1 MRTTGFFCV
10 LPRYQML
17 LYIES
22 PLKRKGYDISLVMLE
37 ETEKGTAK
45 REDRVRIEILTI
57 SENHEDLGDDA

>member
-17 LYIES
+17 LNVES
-22 PLKRKGYDISLVMLE
+22 HYKIGYDVSLVMLE
-37 ETEKGTAK
+37 EAEKGTAQ